1 MGTSADSSRGV
12 APVLFGFVG
21 REYLPALGLY
31 YFRARFY
38 DPRLG
43 RFLSPDPIGP
53 AVDDPATLDRYAY
66 ARNAPTRYGDPLGL
80 VADEVMQWAWETANR
95 GTTDPSRLSPGQ
107 RATYQ
112 LAWDLLTDISQIT
125 FKSTPT
131 VPKFHRHCKS
141 FPSAAIRQSNFGNL
155 AVFGNPFGPVFH
167 HPDTPLPGLD
177 VCPWNVR
184 YWLLA
189 DLRVGC
195 DLGPLYP

>member
-80 VADEVMQWAWETANR
+80 VADEVMQWAWKTANR

-131 VPKFHRHCKS
+131 VPKSHRHWNS
-141 FPSAAIRQSNFGNL
+141 FTSSAFDPMS
-155 AVFGNPFGPVFH
+155 AVGYER
-167 HPDTPLPGLD
+167 TSSAGLL
-177 VCPWNVR
+177 NVR
-184 YWLLA
+184 CWL
-189 DLRVGC
+189 
-195 DLGPLYP
+195 

>member
-66 ARNAPTRYGDPLGL
+66 ARNAPTRPHAARMTQDSRCGVGVGRTQEGL
-80 VADEVMQWAWETANR
+80 NAPV
-95 GTTDPSRLSPGQ
+95 
-107 RATYQ
+107 RA
-112 LAWDLLTDISQIT
+112 S
-125 FKSTPT
+125 
-131 VPKFHRHCKS
+131 
-141 FPSAAIRQSNFGNL
+141 
-155 AVFGNPFGPVFH
+155 
-167 HPDTPLPGLD
+167 
-177 VCPWNVR
+177 
-184 YWLLA
+184 
-189 DLRVGC
+189 
-195 DLGPLYP
+195 